1 MERTLMEIQERLDQ
15 LFGSLILPSPAELS
29 KALDVLNVN
38 FEDLSA
44 CLGPAGVFP
53 YHRKLLFKNDQVEV
67 LVMNWA
73 SGQVCSPHDHGESFG
88 LIEIVTGVATHHLYT
103 LNQIGSPVQYYS
115 RVEAEKS
122 RYFTARNSIHAM
134 GNMTEGLLVTL
145 HVYAP
150 PIYNMKVYD
159 LEKCAACVV
168 SDDCGAW
175 WPAES
180 RQILK
185 QIRLRRVPAS

>member
-1 MERTLMEIQERLDQ
+1 LREIQERLDQ
-15 LFGSLILPSPAELS
+15 LFGSLILPSPTELLE
-29 KALDVLNVN
+29 AFGVLNISI
-38 FEDLSA
+38 EDLSA
-44 CLGPAGVFP
+44 YLGPAGSFP

-73 SGQVCSPHDHGESFG
+73 KGQMCSPHDHGESFG

-103 LNQIGSPVQYYS
+103 LNQLDSPVQYYS
-115 RVEAEKS
+115 RVETEQS
-122 RYFTARNSIHAM
+122 RYFTAKNSIHAM
-134 GNMTEGLLVTL
+134 GNLTEDFLVTL
-145 HVYAP
+145 HVYTP
-150 PIYNMKVYD
+150 PICNMKVYD
-159 LEKCAACVV
+159 LEQCAACVV

-185 QIRLRRVPAS
+185 RIRLRRVPAR

>member
-1 MERTLMEIQERLDQ
+1 MEIQERIDR
-15 LFGSLILPSPAELS
+15 LFNSLVRPSPAELI
-29 KALDVLNVN
+29 KAIEILDIDI
-38 FEDLSA
+38 EDLSTS
-44 CLGPAGVFP
+44 LGPAGVFP
-53 YHRKLLFKNDQVEV
+53 YHRKLLFKNDQTEV

-73 SGQVCSPHDHGESFG
+73 NGRVCSPHDHGESFG
-88 LIEIVTGVATHHLYT
+88 LIEIVTGTATHHLYT
-103 LNQIGSPVQYYS
+103 LNQIDSPVQYHS
-115 RVEAEKS
+115 RVEAKKS
-122 RYFTARNSIHAM
+122 RYFMARNSIHAM
-134 GNMTEGLLVTL
+134 GNLTEDLLVTL
-145 HVYAP
+145 HIYTP

-185 QIRLRRVPAS
+185 QIKLRSVSPR